1 MNDGTRT
8 FLQETRD
15 LLPGSRLRLLS
26 LPRRRWA
33 SFSAAVIGGLAGS
46 RDHAFRNHL
55 PVMHW
60 REDYQDV
67 SASQLLFQKNK
78 RRRGTVDVAIMVHG
92 LMIDESCWKGAI
104 HPFAAT
110 LETRLGWTPLYVRYN
125 TGLHISTNGRLLA
138 DLLHELYLEW
148 GDDLGRIH
156 LIGHSMGG
164 LVARSCLEWLRRDN
178 HDVLNHVDR
187 LILMCTPNGGVEVE
201 QLRYGIEN
209 GLRLIGDLAPQLI
222 ETLMPQEKTNPRL
235 REVALDTLVRTA
247 SSAAARIPK
256 AAASAALWFV
266 SFPSDGIRDVRFG
279 YMQPEEWQAHRSD
292 ELAFMTNH
300 RRPLPPPDHVRTY
313 AIAASLWP
321 TTTDVPSRVRNDGI
335 VTVASVAAQTLDFDD
350 IQVLANGRF
359 KELPLLLHQVAPVS
373 DRISDVLEAWVTR
386 EP

>member
-1 MNDGTRT
+1 MTDDART
-8 FLQETRD
+8 FLRDTRD
-15 LLPGSRLRLLS
+15 LVPGSRLRLLS

-46 RDHAFRNHL
+46 RDHALAASL

-60 REDYQDV
+60 RDDYNDV
-67 SASQLLFQKNK
+67 SASYLRFLKNK
-78 RRRGTVDVAIMVHG
+78 QRRGTVDVVVMVHG
-92 LMIDESCWKGAI
+92 LMIDESCWKGAVN
-104 HPFAAT
+104 PFAAT
-110 LETRLGWTPLYVRYN
+110 LEARFGWTPLYVRYN
-125 TGLHISTNGRLLA
+125 TGLHISENGRQLA
-138 DLLHELYLEW
+138 DLLRELHLTW
-148 GDDLGRIH
+148 GDDLGRVH

-178 HDVLNHVDR
+178 HEVLNHVDR
-187 LILMCTPNGGVEVE
+187 LLLMCTPNGGVEVE

-222 ETLMPQEKTNPRL
+222 ETLMPPEKSNPKM
-235 REVALDTLVRTA
+235 REVALDTLIRTA
-247 SSAAARIPK
+247 STAAARIPRL
-256 AAASAALWFV
+256 ATGAALAFV

-292 ELAFMTNH
+292 EHAFMTNH
-300 RRPLPPPDHVRTY
+300 RRPLPPPEHVRTY

-350 IQVLANGRF
+350 IRVIANGRF

-373 DRISDVLEAWVTR
+373 DRIADALEAWIDR
-386 EP
+386 DA